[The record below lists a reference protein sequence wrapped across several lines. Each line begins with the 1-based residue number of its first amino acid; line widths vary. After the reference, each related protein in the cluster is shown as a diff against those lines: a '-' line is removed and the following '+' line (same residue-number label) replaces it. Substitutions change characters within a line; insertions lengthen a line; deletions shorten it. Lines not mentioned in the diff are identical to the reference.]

1 MHGESASLTPAAGAI
16 TVFSPR
22 PMNSSAQTFCISW
35 QTSAQRPHL
44 MHLSGLSTIDGVD
57 LSTSWWTTSFGKGF
71 SRMPKSAAIA
81 WSSQLPERGHCRQSF
96 GWLARMSSS
105 TVLRTC
111 TMSGSWVMIFIPGVA
126 SVQQARSS
134 LGLGTN
140 LPLSAGLRLG
150 TSCLTTQMPQLAPGL
165 RSGW

>member
-1 MHGESASLTPAAGAI
+1 MQGDSASFTPAAGAI

-22 PMNSSAQTFCISW
+22 PMNSSAQTFCICW

-44 MHLSGLSTIDGVD
+44 MHLSGLSTIDGVE
-57 LSTSWWTTSFGKGF
+57 LSTSRWMTSFGNGF

-81 WSSQLPERGHCRQSF
+81 WSSQEPERGHCRQSD
-96 GWLARMSSS
+96 GWFARMSSR
-105 TVLRTC
+105 TVLRTW
-111 TMSGSWVMIFIPGVA
+111 TMSGSCVRMCIPAVA
-126 SVQQARSS
+126 SVQHARSIF
-134 LGLGTN
+134 GLGTS

-150 TSCLTTQMPQLAPGL
+150 TSWRTTQMPQLAPAL